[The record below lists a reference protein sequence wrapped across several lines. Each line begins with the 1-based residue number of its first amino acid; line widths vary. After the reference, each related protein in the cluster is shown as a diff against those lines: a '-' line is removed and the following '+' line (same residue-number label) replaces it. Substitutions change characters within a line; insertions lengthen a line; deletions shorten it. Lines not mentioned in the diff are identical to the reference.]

1 MKLIRQNLLFL
12 LLLSFYNC
20 VVIIP
25 FKTYYQK
32 EPDDFNATDVVNY
45 WEKNVIYSDSSIG
58 TPGQKIIL
66 ILDSQ
71 SHGTNLFEH
80 MCDLSGS
87 SYIKEKSS
95 TFYLEKVIN
104 SYYPMNNASIINE
117 TLFFYDN
124 FDLKELKPLNNF
136 RIIYSDNDEKTQK
149 DKYEYHQYTC
159 INVGLGLSWIYYH
172 DVPTNLIKQIKKGYN
187 LETYDFTFEYS
198 SEDEGRIIIGAE
210 PHIYDPDNY
219 FESQSRIVGA
229 EGSNNERDW
238 FLNFNKLYHTYKVKS
253 TGYRINETFGTVKS
267 LRIQFDMGI
276 MIGPNSYKE
285 SIKLHFFDDL
295 INEGKCF
302 EERVIDGKTIFY
314 CDKSAEKN
322 ITNDF
327 PTLYFEMKI
336 FNKVFELTYKDLF
349 REKNGKI
356 YFLIYFRDYS
366 LGDYFTIGKIFL
378 KKYSFTFNLD
388 TKMIGYYNIDLPGGK
403 KNKNEEKIYSFSSK
417 YKALIISLIIVLV
430 IIFGIF
436 GFYLGKFVYDKVR
449 KKRINEL
456 DDNYDYDSHENFNFN
471 KNDNNNNYM
480 INDNNE

>member
-124 FDLKELKPLNNF
+124 FDLKELKPLKF
-136 RIIYSDNDEKTQK
+136 FKIIYSDNDEKTQK

-159 INVGLGLSWIYYH
+159 INVGLSLSWTSSD
-172 DVPTNLIKQIKKGYN
+172 DVPTNLIRQIKNGYN
-187 LETYDFTFEYS
+187 FETYDFTFEFS
-198 SEDEGRIIIGAE
+198 SEDEGKIIIGAE

-219 FESQSRIVGA
+219 FELQYRIVGA
-229 EGSNNERDW
+229 EGSNYQRDW
-238 FLNFNKLYHTYKVKS
+238 FLNFDKLYYTYKVKS
-253 TGYRINETFGTVKS
+253 TGYTINETFGVVKS

-276 MIGPNSYKE
+276 MMGPNSYKE
-285 SIKLHFFDDL
+285 SIKLHFFNDL

-302 EERVIDGKTIFY
+302 EEKVIDRKTIFY
-314 CDKSAEKN
+314 CDKSAENN

-327 PTLYFEMKI
+327 PTLYFEMKQ

-366 LGDYFTIGKIFL
+366 LGNYFTIGKIFL

-403 KNKNEEKIYSFSSK
+403 QNKNEEKIYSFSSK

-456 DDNYDYDSHENFNFN
+456 DDNYDYDSHENFNFS